1 VIFDQSGNLYGATQT
16 GGAGGGGTVFEL
28 ILSSSG
34 NWSLNSLYGFSG
46 PANGGPYASVVM
58 DKAGNLYGTT
68 SGDGAH
74 QWGSVFKLTQSNG
87 VWTSTS
93 LHDFTG
99 GADGGAPYGRLVFD
113 LNGNLYGTASL
124 GGTYGD
130 GVIFEIT
137 P

>member
-1 VIFDQSGNLYGATQT
+1 
-16 GGAGGGGTVFEL
+16 
-28 ILSSSG
+28 
-34 NWSLNSLYGFSG
+34 
-46 PANGGPYASVVM
+46 M

-99 GADGGAPYGRLVFD
+99 GADGGAAYGRLV
-113 LNGNLYGTASL
+113 LAVHGNLYGTASL

-130 GVIFEIT
+130 GVVFEIT